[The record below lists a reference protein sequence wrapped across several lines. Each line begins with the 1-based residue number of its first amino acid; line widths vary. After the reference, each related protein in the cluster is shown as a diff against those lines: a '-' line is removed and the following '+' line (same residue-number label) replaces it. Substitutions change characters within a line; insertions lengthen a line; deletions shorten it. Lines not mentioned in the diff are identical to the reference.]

1 MTVAGPAIIAWGID
15 HGLPALWMGTGAC
28 HCASAAHIVAA
39 ISAGGLMYVF
49 VRWNM
54 TIGQN
59 MLFRL
64 RKRLFLHQRLDMTF
78 HETYASGRTV
88 ARQTT
93 DMDALA
99 QLLELGLDIM
109 VGSVLQM
116 VFTMVLIVTMDVPS
130 GLVMAGLLVPATMLT
145 VWFQKRS
152 SVSTV
157 KFGRTLPG

>member
-1 MTVAGPAIIAWGID
+1 
-15 HGLPALWMGTGAC
+15 
-28 HCASAAHIVAA
+28 
-39 ISAGGLMYVF
+39 
-49 VRWNM
+49 M

-64 RKRLFLHQRLDMTF
+64 RKRLFLHTQHLDMTF

-99 QLLELGLDIM
+99 QLLNSGLDIM

-116 VFTMVLIVTMDVPS
+116 VFTMVLIVTMAVPS

-152 SVSTV
+152 SVIYRQIRTNAARLISQLVETV
-157 KFGRTLPG
+157 LGIGALKACRREPGHGERYT